1 MASRYRQPALT
12 IRRRVIDRLL
22 WLPLIL
28 LLSPVTTSGAA
39 GAGKPTVE
47 LRPYVAEYKTK
58 ARGFNLN
65 ITRQLETSEN
75 DSYVLTN
82 RGRILVGGFHEV
94 SVFSVQDRQILPK
107 SYVYRGTGL
116 VDRRREV
123 HFSQATGAISSL
135 YKDEWYELP
144 YTPQTLDRMSQLEQL
159 RLVLLSEP
167 EPLDRLTLRVAD
179 GRRVKDSELVLVA
192 EEVLQTPLGK
202 VDTLHFE
209 RLHDDDERKSD
220 IWLAPEWDY
229 LMVKT
234 VHIEDGD
241 PVEMVL
247 TKATLGGQPV
257 TALDQPDYSR
267 P

>member
-123 HFSQATGAISSL
+123 HFSQATAGGSRIPNWSWWQKKFCRPLWERSIRSTSN
-135 YKDEWYELP
+135 DCMM
-144 YTPQTLDRMSQLEQL
+144 TMSANPIYGWRQ
-159 RLVLLSEP
+159 SGI
-167 EPLDRLTLRVAD
+167 T
-179 GRRVKDSELVLVA
+179 
-192 EEVLQTPLGK
+192 
-202 VDTLHFE
+202 
-209 RLHDDDERKSD
+209 
-220 IWLAPEWDY
+220 
-229 LMVKT
+229 
-234 VHIEDGD
+234 
-241 PVEMVL
+241 
-247 TKATLGGQPV
+247 
-257 TALDQPDYSR
+257 
-267 P
+267 

>member
-1 MASRYRQPALT
+1 MAGRYRQPALT
-12 IRRRVIDRLL
+12 ISRRMIDRLL
-22 WLPLIL
+22 LLPLIL
-28 LLSPVTTSGAA
+28 FLTPPPTSTAA
-39 GAGKPTVE
+39 SVGKPVAE
-47 LRPYVAEYKTK
+47 LRPYVAEYKTR
-58 ARGFNLN
+58 ARGFSLN
-65 ITRQLETSEN
+65 ITRQLETSESDN
-75 DSYVLTN
+75 YILTN
-82 RGRILVGGFHEV
+82 RGTILVGGFHEV
-94 SVFSVQDRQILPK
+94 SVFSVRNQQILPK

-123 HFSQATGAISSL
+123 HFSQATGDISSL
-135 YKDEWYELP
+135 YKDEWYHLP
-144 YTPQTLDRMSQLEQL
+144 YTAQTLDRMSQLEQL
-159 RLVLLSEP
+159 RLVLLGNLGPIDSF
-167 EPLDRLTLRVAD
+167 TMRVAD
-179 GRRVKDSELVLVA
+179 GKRVKDSELVLVA
-192 EEVLQTPLGK
+192 EEVLETPLGP

-209 RLHDDDERKSD
+209 RLHDDDGRKSD

>member
-1 MASRYRQPALT
+1 MASRYRQPALIICRT
-12 IRRRVIDRLL
+12 VIERLL

-28 LLSPVTTSGAA
+28 LLIPLATATTASDSKPAA
-39 GAGKPTVE
+39 E
-47 LRPYVAEYKTK
+47 LRPYVAEYRTR

-65 ITRQLETSEN
+65 ITRQLDTSEN
-75 DSYVLTN
+75 NRYVLTN
-82 RGRILVGGFHEV
+82 RGTILVGGFHEV
-94 SVFSVQDRQILPK
+94 CVFSVQDQQILPK
-107 SYVYRGTGL
+107 SYVYRGTCL

-123 HFSQATGAISSL
+123 HFNRATGDISSL
-135 YKDEWYELP
+135 YKDEWHHLP

-159 RLVLLSEP
+159 RLILLSEGQ
-167 EPLDRLTLRVAD
+167 PLARLTMRVAD
-179 GRRVKDSELVLVA
+179 GKRVKDSELVLVA
-192 EEVLQTPLGK
+192 EEVVQTPLGP

-247 TKATLGGQPV
+247 THATLGGQAV
-257 TALDQPDYSR
+257 TSSEPPGHSR